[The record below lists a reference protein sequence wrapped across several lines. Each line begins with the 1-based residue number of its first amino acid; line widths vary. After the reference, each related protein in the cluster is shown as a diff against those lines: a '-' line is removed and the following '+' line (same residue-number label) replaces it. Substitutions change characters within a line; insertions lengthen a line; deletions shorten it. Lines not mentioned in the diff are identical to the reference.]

1 MERLLTPRDIAQRY
15 GVTQATGRNYIRRIA
30 GHMENPLRVAESLFR
45 AWEAGR
51 AVWGQEPEKKSRE
64 SAKKKR
70 GRPAKHE
77 VWIPGVS
84 KIPMRE

>member
-1 MERLLTPRDIAQRY
+1 MDRLLTPRDIAQRY
-15 GVTQATGRNYIRRIA
+15 GVTDATGRNYIRRIA

-51 AVWGQEPEKKSRE
+51 AVWSQEEKKSCE
-64 SAKKKR
+64 KSKKR

-77 VWIPGVS
+77 PWIPGVS
-84 KIPMRE
+84 KIPMRK